1 MTPADQIDIITGAL
15 AGTANKTL
23 LAWAK
28 KHQIAAVGLFLGDG
42 DSVKVTQLDEE
53 LGHVGLAQPSSPK
66 LINSLLENGYLP
78 VVSSIGVTDE
88 GQLMNVNADQG
99 GDGAGGNAG
108 RGSDFAL

>member
-28 KHQIAAVGLFLGDG
+28 KHQIATVGLFLGDG

-53 LGHVGLAQPSSPK
+53 LGHVGLAQPEFAK
-66 LINSLLENGYLP
+66 LINTLLENGYLP

-88 GQLMNVNADQG
+88 GQLMNVNADQQRRRWRQRW
-99 GDGAGGNAG
+99 A
-108 RGSDFAL
+108 RI